1 MTKANLIWKRIH
13 ETHSLFIRDTT
24 QEYVAT
30 ITTPTGTK
38 SKPFQTFGGC
48 HNWFTRELAEIG
60 IKKSRVDEPNPT
72 YFGESA
78 KWPNGDRRK
87 NKWES

>member
-1 MTKANLIWKRIH
+1 MTKANIIWKRVH
-13 ETHSLFIRDTT
+13 ETHSLFIDDTT

-30 ITTPTGTK
+30 IITPTMHK
-38 SKPFQTFGGC
+38 SWPFQTFMGC

-72 YFGESA
+72 YFGKPA
-78 KWPNGDRRK
+78 KWPNGDSRK